1 MAVRETW
8 AASVAV
14 VVMLLV
20 NPAPARGAAPSELDM
35 AFLVAAHQSYLA
47 EVAAGDE
54 ARVRASTQRVK
65 DLGAR
70 TAEGYRRLDDVVQQV
85 ARAATVSLPAALN
98 DEQRAMADRL
108 TASSVQDY
116 EALWLSTRMDAHMQA
131 MANARQESDRG
142 SDPAVRRAAQDAVPI
157 IASHQQEIES
167 AARDLGVL
175 DAADPAD
182 AETTAIEDSSDRTT
196 VLFVAGLAAFLLLC
210 GGAAALS
217 ATRR

>member
-14 VVMLLV
+14 VIMVLV
-20 NPAPARGAAPSELDM
+20 NPAPARGAAPSELDT
-35 AFLVAAHQSYLA
+35 AFLVAAHQSYLT
-47 EVAAGDE
+47 EIAAGDQ

-85 ARAATVSLPAALN
+85 ARAANVSLPAAPN

-108 TASSVQDY
+108 AASSVQDY

-182 AETTAIEDSSDRTT
+182 ADTTAIEDSSDRTT